1 MRKLNDVKIYKEYL
15 QSKSGDKTATQVA
28 QDNKITRRQLYDVI
42 ERVEKG
48 NIFKIKTCTRLSRLD
63 CLWEYKYKAK
73 FAVIPKNRKAATV
86 RMLEKLFKEMK
97 ADEFLVSSTAFYTKK
112 DRATILYHLN
122 KK

>member
-1 MRKLNDVKIYKEYL
+1 MNDVKIYKEYI
-15 QSKSGDKTATQVA
+15 QTKSGEKTATQVA
-28 QDNKITRRQLYDVI
+28 RDNEITRRQLYDVV

-63 CLWEYKYKAK
+63 CLWEYKYKVK

-97 ADEFLVSSTAFYTKK
+97 ADKFLVSSIAFYTGK
-112 DRATILYHLN
+112 DRATVLHHLN
-122 KK
+122 KR